1 MEFLSLQQQNWR
13 KKRRAETKGESKE
26 GKRREGKEGKEQLK
40 GKENEKRTEKSRT
53 VKENG

>member
-26 GKRREGKEGKEQLK
+26 GKRREGKAEKVKRLRKE
-40 GKENEKRTEKSRT
+40 ERMESR
-53 VKENG
+53 ES